1 MSAPLV
7 YLILG
12 AAGSGRREV
21 VEDLALFGLDPEDRP
36 KVFVAERHLGDSE
49 ESLGEM
55 GEKLSIASWS
65 MIEGNLQ
72 IEAEPEVTHL
82 FIVSDG
88 LTDPIDLVEALK
100 DWLPFTPF
108 ELGRIIT
115 VVNCAL
121 LDANASLRRWYDAC
135 IHFSDVVLLNRREGL
150 SSKWVSAFKARLRQE
165 SLPCHV
171 ELVKKGRVANPAL
184 VLYPEPRRISLVFDD
199 EEHLYPDDDDTSDE
213 EAVIR
218 MVDPYFERLLSGRR
232 VKELPDIRKFLESG
246 QG

>member
-12 AAGSGRREV
+12 AAGSGRHEV
-21 VEDLALFGLDPEDRP
+21 VEDLALFGLGPEDRP
-36 KVFVAERHLGDSE
+36 QIFAAERHLDDLR
-49 ESLGEM
+49 ESLSKAG
-55 GEKLSIASWS
+55 KQLSAVSWS
-65 MIEGNLQ
+65 LIEGNLQ
-72 IEAEPEVTHL
+72 IEVDPEATHL

-88 LTDPIDLVEALK
+88 LADPIDLMEALTN
-100 DWLPFTPF
+100 WLPITPF
-108 ELGRIIT
+108 ELGRVIT

-150 SSKWVSAFKARLRQE
+150 SSKWVPAFKTRLRQD
-165 SLPCHV
+165 SLPCYV

-184 VLYPEPRRISLVFDD
+184 VLCPEPRRISLVFDD
-199 EEHLYPDDDDTSDE
+199 EEHLYPDGDDASDE
-213 EAVIR
+213 EAVTR

-232 VKELPDIRKFLESG
+232 VKELPDIKKLLELG
-246 QG
+246 E

>member
-12 AAGSGRREV
+12 AAGSGRHDV

-36 KVFVAERHLGDSE
+36 QVFVAQGHLDGSG
-49 ESLGEM
+49 ESLSKVGNN
-55 GEKLSIASWS
+55 LSVASWS
-65 MIEGNLQ
+65 MNEGNLQ
-72 IEAEPEVTHL
+72 IEVDPEATHL

-88 LTDPIDLVEALK
+88 LADPIDLVEALK
-100 DWLPFTPF
+100 NWLPITPF

-115 VVNCAL
+115 VVNCGL
-121 LDANASLRRWYDAC
+121 LDKTAGLRRWYDGC
-135 IHFSDVVLLNRREGL
+135 IHFSDVVLLNNRDEL
-150 SSKWVSAFKARLRQE
+150 SSKWVTTFKTSLRQN
-165 SLPCHV
+165 SLPCHL

-213 EAVIR
+213 EAVIQ
-218 MVDPYFERLLSGRR
+218 MDDPYFERLLSGRR
-232 VKELPDIRKFLESG
+232 VKELPDIRKYLVPGE
-246 QG
+246 